1 VDDEVALREFI
12 KNLLEAYGYRVMIAS
27 DGNDALIQY
36 GRHKDQ
42 IALVLTDMMMPFM
55 DGPALTRGL
64 RRFDPQVRIIAATGL
79 ATDSKMVEAK
89 VLGVNGFLA
98 KPYTAEKLLTALH
111 EVLSLQTEAP
121 TVLSLPNA
129 A

>member
-1 VDDEVALREFI
+1 
-12 KNLLEAYGYRVMIAS
+12 
-27 DGNDALIQY
+27 
-36 GRHKDQ
+36 
-42 IALVLTDMMMPFM
+42 
-55 DGPALTRGL
+55 
-64 RRFDPQVRIIAATGL
+64 
-79 ATDSKMVEAK
+79 MVEAK